1 MIPIR
6 KAEVDEL
13 LKSEHRP
20 CLSLVLSPGV
30 KEQGLLVTMAAYRA
44 LIRDA
49 QKQCERY
56 HLGQIEMESLFEP
69 LQQLENDTLFWKEH
83 QHSLIFFRSTDFFFT
98 EHRVA
103 AWESKAIVDD
113 VFHIRHWIADLTE
126 TLNYHVLVVAKNKA
140 ELYDGLKDGLF
151 HNPAVLT
158 QAIRDVT
165 EPSDS
170 IRLQAHTASSAIS
183 RGSGSTAFYSGAG
196 EDNDEDRQ
204 DLLRYLKHL
213 DAEIVEI
220 LGLSATPLILVGVE
234 DTMTRLR
241 KLSLYPTILSETLR
255 YNDEYSDLTKL
266 HKDSLAIVMKHRGD
280 AKETALRKIKE
291 DIDRPVGKV
300 ATGFNDLL
308 RLAEEG
314 RIETLF
320 IALDQQSLRGYFD
333 PVKSEVIEDSNGED
347 LCERLVRSA
356 INHGAVCFSGQETL
370 AYLRY

>member
-1 MIPIR
+1 MISIR
-6 KAEVDEL
+6 KAEVEEL
-13 LKSEHRP
+13 LKNEHRP

-30 KEQGLLVTMAAYRA
+30 KEQGLPVTMAAYRA
-44 LIRDA
+44 LVRDA

-69 LQQLENDTLFWKEH
+69 LRLLENDTLFWKEH
-83 QHSLIFFRSTDFFFT
+83 QHSLLLFRSTDFFFI
-98 EHRVA
+98 EQRVA
-103 AWESKAIVDD
+103 VWQSRAIVDD
-113 VFHIRHWIADLTE
+113 VFHIRHWIADLSE
-126 TLNYHVLVVAKNKA
+126 TLSYHVLVVAKNRA

-158 QAIRDVT
+158 QSKRDVT

-170 IRLQAHTASSAIS
+170 MRLQAHSAASASS
-183 RGSGSTAFYSGAG
+183 RGSGSTAFYTGAG

-213 DAEIVEI
+213 DTEIIDI
-220 LGLSATPLILVGVE
+220 LGMSASPLILVGVE

-241 KLSLYPTILSETLR
+241 KLSLYPSILDETLR
-255 YNDEYSDLTKL
+255 YNDEYSDLVKL
-266 HKDSLAIVMKHRGD
+266 HKDSLAIVLKHRDD
-280 AKETALRKIKE
+280 AKETVLRKIKE

-308 RLAEEG
+308 RLAQEG
-314 RIETLF
+314 RIDTLF
-320 IALDQQSLRGYFD
+320 IALDQESLRGYFD
-333 PVKSEVIEDSNGED
+333 PIKSEVIEDDSGED
-347 LCERLVRSA
+347 LLERLVRSA
-356 INHGAVCFSGQETL
+356 ILSGANCFSGQETL